1 MTLSFSQS
9 FPRTLDALLARFE
22 GATDTQ
28 IEAWLFEGKA
38 ARRAAEAM
46 LAASGVKAR
55 LRSAYKPLVQAFLED
70 IDLTGAGSVAVTY
83 PVHADAEERRF
94 LLEAYPLAGLIQVP
108 ITFTPRSDD
117 GLHYKVTVTGREGS
131 ERTTVVEAPNRV
143 HVDHTG
149 ARVLSPTGWLR
160 VSRDGQTIEDGRLET
175 DFEILFETAIAQ
187 IAGHSWGSTE
197 PFFEE
202 LRIEASLPF
211 PDEPLAFGEEAISL
225 TEALHEDLY
234 FSGLEIFQARSGRPS
249 GDRGL
254 QPGRIVPDIRFYD
267 GPLSLSIAMRIH
279 LIRDEPH
286 FSALPLDTAGEPLSS
301 SDIDEALQSIGGK
314 PLDGESVC
322 GRSIVGRYREGSDA
336 LVLISG
342 GQHANE
348 PTGVVGALR
357 AADTLSRRKAAHF
370 AVLPLENPDGY
381 ALCAELRE
389 TQPRHMLHAARYTAL
404 GDDLEYREAEPLHER
419 SAREAFVARAQ
430 PGLHVNLHGY
440 PAHEWTRP
448 MTGYIPRN
456 FALWTV
462 PKGFFLVIR
471 HQPGFAEQSWQLVR
485 TVTAKLA
492 EVPGLVA
499 FNEKQ
504 IDLYRI
510 HAGELGFEVLHGFP
524 VTVTEDL
531 RHKVPVTL
539 ITEYPDETIYG
550 DAFRLGHEAQMQTVL
565 SAYNAWQE
573 ISAVS

>member
-1 MTLSFSQS
+1 MTLSLTRS
-9 FPRTLDALLARFE
+9 FPRTLDALLDRFV
-22 GATDTQ
+22 GKAGMQ

-38 ARRAAEAM
+38 ARRAAEER
-46 LAASGVKAR
+46 LAATGVKATI
-55 LRSAYKPLVQAFLED
+55 RSAYKPLVHAFLEE
-70 IDLTGAGSVAVTY
+70 IDLSGARSVDVSY
-83 PVHADAEERRF
+83 PVHAPAEPGRF
-94 LLEAYPLAGLIQVP
+94 LLEAYPLAGLLDIP
-108 ITFTPRSDD
+108 ITFAQRSDD
-117 GLHYKVTVTGREGS
+117 ALRYEVTVTRVDGTRDT
-131 ERTTVVEAPNRV
+131 RTVEAPNRTYA
-143 HVDHTG
+143 DHTG
-149 ARVLSPTGWLR
+149 APVLSPTGWLR
-160 VSRDGQTIEDGRLET
+160 VTRDGQTVEDARLET
-175 DFEILFETAIAQ
+175 DFEMLFATAISE
-187 IAGHSWGSTE
+187 IAGHGWGNTE
-197 PFFEE
+197 PFFDE

-211 PDEPLAFGEEAISL
+211 PDEPLQLGEEALSL

-254 QPGRIVPDIRFYD
+254 QPGRIVPVVTFAD
-267 GPLSLSIAMRIH
+267 GPLTLAISMRAHRIGED
-279 LIRDEPH
+279 RS
-286 FSALPLDTAGEPLSS
+286 FSALPLDTAAEPLSPSDIDTALEAIGGEPL
-301 SDIDEALQSIGGK
+301 AGR
-314 PLDGESVC
+314 SVC
-322 GRSIVGRYREGSDA
+322 GRSIMGRYRKGSDA

-357 AADTLSRRKAAHF
+357 AVDVLARRDTAHF

-389 TQPRHMLHAARYTAL
+389 TQPRHMHHAARYTAL

-419 SAREAFVARAQ
+419 SARETLIARTR

-456 FALWTV
+456 FAMWTV

-485 TVTAKLA
+485 AVTAKLA

-504 IDLYRI
+504 IELYRI

-524 VTVTEDL
+524 IMVSEDA

-550 DAFRLGHEAQMQTVL
+550 DAFRLGHEAQMQTVA
-565 SAYNAWQE
+565 SAYDAWQA
-573 ISAVS
+573 ISAVA